1 MKENLAAINVVC
13 NGKLINR
20 NSVPLLFYWNGET
33 DLIEDIKNN
42 IDFMQWLEDEEI
54 LTNINNY
61 LNSHI
66 ALFYFKSNDNDYQD
80 QTINI
85 QELYNI
91 SALSELKL
99 ELLVECTYYLY
110 NKSFPERNGMHL
122 SGTLE
127 QQCKDAI
134 KMILDKYGE
143 RLSIESCRN
152 AIRAYV
158 QEHYKEFHRVDEF
171 MEYVESVIFN

>member
-13 NGKLINR
+13 NDKLVNR
-20 NSVPLLFYWNGET
+20 NGIPLLFYWNGET
-33 DLIEDIKNN
+33 DIIEDIGTN
-42 IDFMQWLEDEEI
+42 IDFMQWLEHEDI

-66 ALFYFKSNDNDYQD
+66 AFFYFKSNDEDYQD
-80 QTINI
+80 HTIDI
-85 QELYNI
+85 QDLYNLD
-91 SALSELKL
+91 ALSELKL

-158 QEHYKEFHRVDEF
+158 QEHYKKFYRVDEF
-171 MEYVESVIFN
+171 MEYVDLVIFN

>member
-13 NGKLINR
+13 NDKLVNR
-20 NSVPLLFYWNGET
+20 NGIQLLFYWNGET
-33 DLIEDIKNN
+33 DIIEDIGTN
-42 IDFMQWLEDEEI
+42 IDFMQWLEDEDI

-66 ALFYFKSNDNDYQD
+66 AFFYFKSNDEDYQD
-80 QTINI
+80 HTIDI
-85 QELYNI
+85 QDLYNLD
-91 SALSELKL
+91 ALSELKL

-158 QEHYKEFHRVDEF
+158 QEHYKKFYRVDEF
-171 MEYVESVIFN
+171 MEYVELVIFN

>member
-13 NGKLINR
+13 NDKLVNR
-20 NSVPLLFYWNGET
+20 NGIPLLFYWNGET
-33 DLIEDIKNN
+33 DIIEDIGTN
-42 IDFMQWLEDEEI
+42 IDFMQWLEDEGI

-66 ALFYFKSNDNDYQD
+66 AFFYFKSNDEDYQD
-80 QTINI
+80 HTIDI
-85 QELYNI
+85 QDLYNLD
-91 SALSELKL
+91 ALSELKL

-127 QQCKDAI
+127 KQCKDAI

-158 QEHYKEFHRVDEF
+158 QEHYKKFYRVDEF
-171 MEYVESVIFN
+171 MEYVELVIFN

>member
-1 MKENLAAINVVC
+1 MKENLAAVNVVC
-13 NGKLINR
+13 NDKLVNR
-20 NSVPLLFYWNGET
+20 NGIPLLFYWNGET
-33 DLIEDIKNN
+33 DIIEDIGTN
-42 IDFMQWLEDEEI
+42 IDFMQWLEDEDI

-66 ALFYFKSNDNDYQD
+66 AFFYFKSNDEDYQD
-80 QTINI
+80 HIIDI
-85 QELYNI
+85 QDLYNLD
-91 SALSELKL
+91 ALSELKL

-158 QEHYKEFHRVDEF
+158 QEHYKKFYRVDEF
-171 MEYVESVIFN
+171 MEYVDLVIFN

>member
-13 NGKLINR
+13 NGKLVNR

-42 IDFMQWLEDEEI
+42 IDFKQWLEDEEI
-54 LTNINNY
+54 LTDINNY

-66 ALFYFKSNDNDYQD
+66 AFFYFKSNDEDYQD

-91 SALSELKL
+91 SALPELKL
-99 ELLVECTYYLY
+99 ELLVECTYYL
-110 NKSFPERNGMHL
+110 
-122 SGTLE
+122 
-127 QQCKDAI
+127 
-134 KMILDKYGE
+134 
-143 RLSIESCRN
+143 
-152 AIRAYV
+152 
-158 QEHYKEFHRVDEF
+158 
-171 MEYVESVIFN
+171 

>member
-13 NGKLINR
+13 NDKLVNR
-20 NSVPLLFYWNGET
+20 NGIPLLFYWNGES
-33 DLIEDIKNN
+33 DIIEDIGTN
-42 IDFMQWLEDEEI
+42 IDFMQWLEDEDI

-66 ALFYFKSNDNDYQD
+66 AFFYFKSNDEDYQD
-80 QTINI
+80 HTIDI
-85 QELYNI
+85 QDLYNLD
-91 SALSELKL
+91 ALSELKL

-158 QEHYKEFHRVDEF
+158 QEHYKKFYRVDEF
-171 MEYVESVIFN
+171 MEYVDLVIFN

>member
-20 NSVPLLFYWNGET
+20 NGIPLLFYWNGET
-33 DLIEDIKNN
+33 DLLEDIKSNV
-42 IDFMQWLEDEEI
+42 DFKQWLEDEEI

-61 LNSHI
+61 LHSHI
-66 ALFYFKSNDNDYQD
+66 AFFYFKSHDDDYQD
-80 QTINI
+80 QTIDI
-85 QELYNI
+85 QDLYNI
-91 SALSELKL
+91 DTLTELKL

-122 SGTLE
+122 SGTME
-127 QQCKDAI
+127 KQCKDAMQ
-134 KMILDKYGE
+134 MILDKYGE
-143 RLSIESCRN
+143 RLNTETCRN
-152 AIRAYV
+152 AIRGYV
-158 QEHYKEFHRVDEF
+158 QEHYREFTRLDEF

>member
-1 MKENLAAINVVC
+1 MKDNLAAINVIC
-13 NGKLINR
+13 NGKLVNR

-33 DLIEDIKNN
+33 DLLEDIKSN
-42 IDFMQWLEDEEI
+42 IDFKQWLEDEEV
-54 LTNINNY
+54 LNNINNY

-66 ALFYFKSNDNDYQD
+66 AFFYFKSNDEDYQD
-80 QTINI
+80 QTISI
-85 QELYNI
+85 QDLYNI
-91 SALSELKL
+91 SELSELKL
-99 ELLVECTYYLY
+99 ELLIECIHYLY
-110 NKSFPERNGMHL
+110 TKSFPERNGMHL

-143 RLSIESCRN
+143 RLSIDTCRN

-158 QEHYKEFHRVDEF
+158 QERYKGFRRVDEF
-171 MEYVESVIFN
+171 MEYVETVIFN

>member
-13 NGKLINR
+13 NDKLVNR
-20 NSVPLLFYWNGET
+20 NGIPLLFYWNGET
-33 DLIEDIKNN
+33 DIIEDIGTN
-42 IDFMQWLEDEEI
+42 IDFMQWLEDEDI

-66 ALFYFKSNDNDYQD
+66 AFFYFKSNDEDYQD
-80 QTINI
+80 HTIDI
-85 QELYNI
+85 QDLYNLD
-91 SALSELKL
+91 ALSELKL

-143 RLSIESCRN
+143 RLSVESCIN

-158 QEHYKEFHRVDEF
+158 QEHYKKFYRVDEF
-171 MEYVESVIFN
+171 MEYVDLVIFN

>member
-66 ALFYFKSNDNDYQD
+66 ALFYFKSHDEDYQD

-91 SALSELKL
+91 STLSELKL
-99 ELLVECTYYLY
+99 ELLVEQRHKQLEYRDHSLLPALY
-110 NKSFPERNGMHL
+110 FFLFHFPPSYHL
-122 SGTLE
+122 SL
-127 QQCKDAI
+127 I
-134 KMILDKYGE
+134 K
-143 RLSIESCRN
+143 
-152 AIRAYV
+152 
-158 QEHYKEFHRVDEF
+158 
-171 MEYVESVIFN
+171 

>member
-13 NGKLINR
+13 NGKLVNR

-33 DLIEDIKNN
+33 DLLEDIKSN
-42 IDFMQWLEDEEI
+42 IDFKQWLEDEEV
-54 LTNINNY
+54 LNNINNY

-66 ALFYFKSNDNDYQD
+66 AFFYFKSNDEDYQD
-80 QTINI
+80 QTISI
-85 QELYNI
+85 QDLYNI
-91 SALSELKL
+91 SELSELKL
-99 ELLVECTYYLY
+99 ELLIECIHYLY
-110 NKSFPERNGMHL
+110 TKSFPERNGMHL

-134 KMILDKYGE
+134 KMIIDKYVE
-143 RLSIESCRN
+143 RLSIESSRN
-152 AIRAYV
+152 AIRANV
-158 QEHYKEFHRVDEF
+158 QEHSKEIQWVDEV

>member
-13 NGKLINR
+13 NDKLVNR
-20 NSVPLLFYWNGET
+20 NGIPLLFYWNGET
-33 DLIEDIKNN
+33 DIIEDIGTN
-42 IDFMQWLEDEEI
+42 IDFMQWLEDEDI

-66 ALFYFKSNDNDYQD
+66 AFFYFKSNDEDYQD
-80 QTINI
+80 HTIDI
-85 QELYNI
+85 QELYNLD
-91 SALSELKL
+91 ALSELKL

-143 RLSIESCRN
+143 RLSIDSCRN

-158 QEHYKEFHRVDEF
+158 QEHYKGFYRVDEF
-171 MEYVESVIFN
+171 MEYVELVIFN

>member
-13 NGKLINR
+13 NDKLVNR
-20 NSVPLLFYWNGET
+20 NGIPLLFYWNGET
-33 DLIEDIKNN
+33 DIIEDIGTN
-42 IDFMQWLEDEEI
+42 IDFMQWLEDEDI

-66 ALFYFKSNDNDYQD
+66 AFFYFKSSDEDYQD
-80 QTINI
+80 HTIAI
-85 QELYNI
+85 QELYNLD
-91 SALSELKL
+91 ALSELKL

-143 RLSIESCRN
+143 RLSIDSCRN

-158 QEHYKEFHRVDEF
+158 QEHYKGFHRVDEF
-171 MEYVESVIFN
+171 MEYVELVIFK

>member
-13 NGKLINR
+13 NDKLVNR
-20 NSVPLLFYWNGET
+20 NGIPLLFYWNGET
-33 DLIEDIKNN
+33 DIIEDIGTN
-42 IDFMQWLEDEEI
+42 IDFMQWLEDEDI

-66 ALFYFKSNDNDYQD
+66 AFFYFKSNDEDYQD
-80 QTINI
+80 HTIDI
-85 QELYNI
+85 QELYNLD
-91 SALSELKL
+91 ALSELKL

-110 NKSFPERNGMHL
+110 NKSFPERNRMHL

-143 RLSIESCRN
+143 RLSIESCKN

-158 QEHYKEFHRVDEF
+158 QEHYKGFYRVDEF
-171 MEYVESVIFN
+171 MEYVELVIFN

>member
-13 NGKLINR
+13 NDKLVNR
-20 NSVPLLFYWNGET
+20 NGIPLLFYWNGET
-33 DLIEDIKNN
+33 DIIEDIGTN
-42 IDFMQWLEDEEI
+42 IDFMQWLEDEDI

-66 ALFYFKSNDNDYQD
+66 AFFYFKSNDDDYQD
-80 QTINI
+80 HTIDI
-85 QELYNI
+85 QDLYNLD
-91 SALSELKL
+91 ALSELKL

-158 QEHYKEFHRVDEF
+158 QEHYKEFYRVDEF
-171 MEYVESVIFN
+171 MEYVDLVIFN

>member
-13 NGKLINR
+13 NDKLVNR
-20 NSVPLLFYWNGET
+20 NGIPLLFYWNGET
-33 DLIEDIKNN
+33 DIIEDIGTN
-42 IDFMQWLEDEEI
+42 IDFMQWLEDEDI

-66 ALFYFKSNDNDYQD
+66 AFFYFKSNDEDYQD
-80 QTINI
+80 HTIDI
-85 QELYNI
+85 QDLYNLD
-91 SALSELKL
+91 ALSELKL
-99 ELLVECTYYLY
+99 ELLVECTHYLY
-110 NKSFPERNGMHL
+110 NKSFPERNGVHL

-158 QEHYKEFHRVDEF
+158 QEHYKKFYRVDEF
-171 MEYVESVIFN
+171 MEYVELVIFN

>member
-13 NGKLINR
+13 NDKLVNR
-20 NSVPLLFYWNGET
+20 NGIPLLFYWNGET
-33 DLIEDIKNN
+33 DIIEDIGTN
-42 IDFMQWLEDEEI
+42 IDFMQWLEDEGI

-66 ALFYFKSNDNDYQD
+66 AFFYFKSNDEDYQD

-85 QELYNI
+85 QDLYNI
-91 SALSELKL
+91 SELSELKL
-99 ELLVECTYYLY
+99 ELLIECIHYLY
-110 NKSFPERNGMHL
+110 TKSFPERNGMHL

-143 RLSIESCRN
+143 RLSIDTCRN
-152 AIRAYV
+152 AIRAYI
-158 QEHYKEFHRVDEF
+158 QEHYKEFRRVDEF
-171 MEYVESVIFN
+171 MEYVETVIFN